1 MAKKVAMA
9 RMPTSRVGNSL
20 RSSLWIA
27 LGLVALNLFVYLQV
41 WNCDFVNFDD
51 PDYVYQNPYVTAG
64 LTWQGLV
71 WALTAQLQANW
82 HPLTWLSH
90 MADAQLYG
98 ANAGGHHMTSVVLH
112 IVNSLLLFWLFYQI
126 TEAPGKSTFVAA
138 VFAVHPLHVESVA
151 WISERKDVLSTFFW
165 MLTIWAYLG
174 YIRAP
179 KFRRYLPVCVFF
191 GLGLIAKPMVVTLP
205 FVLLLLDFW
214 PLRRRP
220 ELQLIYEKVP
230 LFLLTLASSIVTF
243 IVQQSGRSVMA
254 VELLPMHVRAANAL
268 MSYASYVAK
277 AIWPANLTAFYPYP
291 YSLPKP
297 AMLAVVLFALLV
309 STILAVITAKRYP
322 YVPVGWFW
330 FLGTLVP
337 VIGLVQ
343 VGSQSI
349 ADRYMYVPIIGLSLI
364 VGWGAPDLLSRV
376 PYQKPVLVTAS
387 GVVILSL
394 AIVANL
400 QVRYWKNSVAMW
412 SRALEVTSNNFMAH
426 YGLGSELGTLGR
438 HQEAA
443 DHLKEALRINPEYT
457 PAYYNLGVEFANL
470 SRFDEAAAQFSEALR
485 RDPSDTDARNNL
497 EAVLQKQKGRK
508 ITQK

>member
-9 RMPTSRVGNSL
+9 RMPTSQVGNNP
-20 RSSLWIA
+20 RSSAWIA
-27 LGLVALNLFVYLQV
+27 LGLVALSLFAYAQV
-41 WNCDFVNFDD
+41 WTCDFVNFDD

-64 LTWQGLV
+64 LTWQGLK
-71 WALTAQLQANW
+71 WALTSQVQANW

-98 ANAGGHHMTSVVLH
+98 ANAGGHHMTSVFFH
-112 IVNSLLLFWLFYQI
+112 IMNSLLVFWLLYRM
-126 TEAPGKSTFVAA
+126 TEEPGKSAFVAA

-174 YIRAP
+174 YIRSP
-179 KFRRYLPVCVFF
+179 SLRRYLPVFVFF
-191 GLGLIAKPMVVTLP
+191 GLGLMAKPMVVTLP

-214 PLRRRP
+214 PLRRRMD
-220 ELQLIYEKVP
+220 LQLIYEKIP

-254 VELLPMHVRAANAL
+254 VQLLPMRVRAANAV

-277 AIWPANLTAFYPYP
+277 AFWPSNLAAFYPYA

-297 AMLAVVLFALLV
+297 VKLAVVLCALV
-309 STILAVITAKRYP
+309 CSTLLAAITAKRYP
-322 YVPVGWFW
+322 YIPVGWFW

-349 ADRYMYVPIIGLSLI
+349 ADRYMYVPIIGLSVI
-364 VGWGAPDLLSRV
+364 VSWGAPDLLSRV
-376 PYQKPVLVTAS
+376 PYQKPVLVMTS
-387 GVVILSL
+387 SVVILLL

-426 YGLGSELGTLGR
+426 YGLGSELGSSGR
-438 HQEAA
+438 HLEAA

-470 SRFDEAAAQFSEALR
+470 SRLDEAAAQFSEAIR
-485 RDPSDTDARNNL
+485 RDPSDIDARNNL
-497 EAVLQKQKGRK
+497 EAVLLKQKGK
-508 ITQK
+508 INEK